1 MEKEIEKKI
10 LQYMER
16 LKLTNNVD
24 DALKILTEMRIYLT
38 GAIDLQTDPLW
49 TIGNLFIQQIQ
60 IMEIILILSAKVDQ
74 KIANLEERLARIE
87 RELEFRERYR

>member
-1 MEKEIEKKI
+1 M
-10 LQYMER
+10 QYMEK

-49 TIGNLFIQQIQ
+49 TTIGYLFIQQIQ

-74 KIANLEERLARIE
+74 KIANLEEWLARIE
-87 RELEFRERYR
+87 KELEFRERYR